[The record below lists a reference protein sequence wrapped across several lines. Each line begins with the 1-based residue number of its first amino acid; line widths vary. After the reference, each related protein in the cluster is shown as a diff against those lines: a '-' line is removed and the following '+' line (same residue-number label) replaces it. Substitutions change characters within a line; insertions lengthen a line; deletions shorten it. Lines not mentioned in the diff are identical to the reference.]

1 MTDRDALSANTGAP
15 GGTGVSGRTNLVV
28 IFGGRSAEHDV
39 SCVTAAHVMRAADP
53 TKYVITAIGIDRAG
67 SWHLAEGAMNAL
79 TRGAEAIPSRLEASG
94 PAVSSSQVIEATR
107 TLGDT
112 VVVPLLH
119 GPLGEDGTV
128 QGLLELI
135 DVPYVGAGVLASA
148 VGMDKAMA
156 KDVLRAHGIPQPRYV
171 AVREYECSPGRLADV
186 AHELGF
192 PLFVKPANMGS
203 SVGVVKAHDMDE
215 FVEGARLA
223 FTYDEIIVCE
233 EAISGRE
240 IEVAVLGGPSPD
252 ASVAGEIVP
261 GNEFYDYDDKYVSD
275 GANLLIPAPISAAQS
290 DDVRALAIRVFSI
303 LRGDGLARVDFFLE
317 EGDATTP
324 GRGFLC
330 NEINTMPGFTP
341 ISMYPKLWQASGLSY
356 AALIDRLVDLARQ
369 RHARK
374 RHNVSR

>member
-1 MTDRDALSANTGAP
+1 MSND
-15 GGTGVSGRTNLVV
+15 VRTHLVV

-53 TKYVITAIGIDRAG
+53 SKYSITAVGIDRDGA
-67 SWHLAEGAMNAL
+67 WHLAEGAMAAL
-79 TRGAEAIPSRLEASG
+79 ARGADAIPPRLEAVG
-94 PAVSSSQVIEATR
+94 PTVSSSQIIERSSSAS
-107 TLGDT
+107 DT

-128 QGLLELI
+128 QGLLELL

-156 KDVLRAHGIPQPRYV
+156 KDVLRSHDIPQPRYV
-171 AVREYECSPGRLADV
+171 AVREHECSPSRLDDIASD
-186 AHELGF
+186 LGF

-215 FVEGARLA
+215 FVEGARVA
-223 FTYDEIIVCE
+223 FTYDEVIVCE
-233 EAISGRE
+233 EAIRGRE
-240 IEVAVLGGPSPD
+240 IEVAVLGGLSPR

-261 GNEFYDYDDKYVSD
+261 GHEFYDYDDKYVSD
-275 GANLLIPAPISAAQS
+275 GANLLIPAPITTKQS
-290 DDVRALAIRVFSI
+290 DDVRALALRVFAI

-317 EGDATTP
+317 EGDDTHP

-341 ISMYPKLWQASGLSY
+341 ISMYPKLWQATGVAY
-356 AALIDRLVDLARQ
+356 PDLIDRLVDLARE
-369 RHARK
+369 RHSRK
-374 RHNVSR
+374 RRNVSR